1 MLKKNVIIFFW
12 LFLLVDILLIAF
24 NKEACRIISKPF
36 IVLSLLA
43 WYHQKDSTINV
54 KTLITLALIFGWL
67 GDLFLMKTDSLFFMM
82 GLVSF
87 LMAHIFLTIQFIKIK
102 PITILSLKTLVLT
115 FIVIGLF
122 SFLLIQFLWPHLN
135 ELKIPVIIY
144 CLVITSMASTAI
156 HTYLHNK
163 ELSIRNYIPGALFFV
178 VSDALLAFNKFYYK
192 EQWMGIFIML
202 TYALAFYFLVKGF
215 KQQENY

>member
-12 LFLLVDILLIAF
+12 LFLLVDILLIVF

-36 IVLSLLA
+36 IVLSLLV
-43 WYHQKDSTINV
+43 WYHQNDSTSKV

-67 GDLFLMKTDSLFFMM
+67 GDLFLMKSDSLFFML

-87 LMAHIFLTIQFIKIK
+87 LMAHIILTIQFLKIK
-102 PITILSLKTLVLT
+102 PISIPSFKSLILS
-115 FIVIGLF
+115 FIIIGIF

-156 HTYLHNK
+156 HTYQHNK
-163 ELSIRNYIPGALFFV
+163 DLAIRNYIPGALFFV

-192 EQWMGIFIML
+192 EQWMGVFIML